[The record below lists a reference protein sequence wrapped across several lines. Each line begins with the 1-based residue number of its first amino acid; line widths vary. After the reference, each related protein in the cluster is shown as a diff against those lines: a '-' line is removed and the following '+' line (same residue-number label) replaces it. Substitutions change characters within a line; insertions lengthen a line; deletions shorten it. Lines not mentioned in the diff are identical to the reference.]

1 VFTARLGSPFSRN
14 ISPPI
19 SQYLRSCEQIDERP
33 DVVDGLQI
41 ANHGDGPLE
50 VTVGD
55 SRAETP
61 PVLRFEFGRSQ
72 RVLRGPARCGDEFR
86 VLGPVGGP
94 NPNLGAPLQVGKAV
108 GVPPDLDAA
117 DERAVSFGIDHV
129 RFEVFEPHVAVPEG
143 DGHAVLDA
151 ELRIKGAVGVGP
163 VGVVET
169 AGVFRDLDAGY
180 RRQVEL
186 PLVPERE
193 RGVDGRVGA
202 PTAGGT
208 A

>member
-1 VFTARLGSPFSRN
+1 
-14 ISPPI
+14 
-19 SQYLRSCEQIDERP
+19 
-33 DVVDGLQI
+33 
-41 ANHGDGPLE
+41 
-50 VTVGD
+50 
-55 SRAETP
+55 
-61 PVLRFEFGRSQ
+61 
-72 RVLRGPARCGDEFR
+72 
-86 VLGPVGGP
+86 
-94 NPNLGAPLQVGKAV
+94 
-108 GVPPDLDAA
+108 
-117 DERAVSFGIDHV
+117 
-129 RFEVFEPHVAVPEG
+129 VFEPHVAVPEG

-151 ELRIKGAVGVGP
+151 EFRIEGAAGSRP

-180 RRQVEL
+180 RRRVEL